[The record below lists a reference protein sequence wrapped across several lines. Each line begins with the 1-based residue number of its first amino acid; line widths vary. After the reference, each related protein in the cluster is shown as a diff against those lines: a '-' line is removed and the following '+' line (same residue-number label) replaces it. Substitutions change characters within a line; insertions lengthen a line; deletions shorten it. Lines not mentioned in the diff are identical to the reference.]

1 VCGGRFWHPP
11 LRNNVFERITL
22 MINPPVTAAA
32 DAPKGAPETDKPHV
46 VAPPTQPEINPP
58 LMEPAEVT
66 APNPDP
72 AKK

>member
-1 VCGGRFWHPP
+1 
-11 LRNNVFERITL
+11 

-32 DAPKGAPETDKPHV
+32 DAPKGAPKMDRPHA

-58 LMEPAEVT
+58 PKGPAEVT
-66 APNPDP
+66 APNPDR